1 MCVFSGKDIE
11 VALTEIRELKND
23 IEDLIIEEKSKE
35 NRIKNLLDDRAKLE
49 G

>member
-11 VALTEIRELKND
+11 VALTEIRELKNN

-35 NRIKNLLDDRAKLE
+35 NRIKSLLDDRTKLE

>member
-35 NRIKNLLDDRAKLE
+35 NRIKNLLDDRSKLE

>member
-1 MCVFSGKDIE
+1 MCAFSGKDIE

-35 NRIKNLLDDRAKLE
+35 NKIKNLIDDRAKLE

>member
-1 MCVFSGKDIE
+1 MCFSGKDIE
-11 VALTEIRELKND
+11 VALTEIRELKNN

-35 NRIKNLLDDRAKLE
+35 TRIKNLLDDRSKLE